1 MLKWVRRLIIRFN
14 RYRNWLK
21 NTQYLYHLSYVF
33 DPIPDTCLCSVSN
46 YYCYTHTHTR
56 CFILCIIHAM
66 IISVFTSIRNRVKH
80 HVSYWLR
87 VCVSDLVHT
96 LVHECIRAKYSY
108 CECVRLASAFNERVE
123 CHESFRVM
131 TREFVLW
138 VCDMRD
144 VCVCFSF
151 SPTFSILL
159 RDHRGAAFYCALAT
173 HFIHNFLFRW
183 CFPNVVA
190 FSIDIWLA
198 ISTLFYYRGHTY
210 GGMLVYSSSSPRSTS
225 FFLNEY
231 SCEQCY

>member
-1 MLKWVRRLIIRFN
+1 MLCFQL
-14 RYRNWLK
+14 L
-21 NTQYLYHLSYVF
+21 LL
-33 DPIPDTCLCSVSN
+33 
-46 YYCYTHTHTR
+46 HTHTYSLLHTMYNTCDDYFR
-56 CFILCIIHAM
+56 LHFNSEQSKTPCFLL
-66 IISVFTSIRNRVKH
+66 T
-80 HVSYWLR
+80 R

-210 GGMLVYSSSSPRSTS
+210 GGMLVYLSSSPRSTS